1 MCLTLTSSCKSHF
14 EINATIRS
22 QIEIVNHKVHKV
34 KSMDFSQGGKKA
46 IERMVEAYGFTTRQ
60 ALCEQLG
67 ISKSSLATRYMRD
80 SFPSDWV
87 IQCALETGVN
97 IKWLVTGL
105 PPKHEYLTSD
115 IINIQKIKLIDGVL
129 LDAGTLMFDKVFI
142 PDGLSSPSVISNGN
156 NSYFIERDFTDVVDG
171 DWLISIDG
179 KHSIKQVIRIP
190 DNKVKIN
197 YGNIFVDM
205 NINDLVFIGKVI
217 AEFKIRG

>member
-1 MCLTLTSSCKSHF
+1 MTSSCKSHF

-22 QIEIVNHKVHKV
+22 QIEIVNHKVHEV

-197 YGNIFVDM
+197 YGNIIVDM

>member
-1 MCLTLTSSCKSHF
+1 MTSSCKSHF

-115 IINIQKIKLIDGVL
+115 IINIQRIKLIDGVL

-197 YGNIFVDM
+197 YGNIIVDM